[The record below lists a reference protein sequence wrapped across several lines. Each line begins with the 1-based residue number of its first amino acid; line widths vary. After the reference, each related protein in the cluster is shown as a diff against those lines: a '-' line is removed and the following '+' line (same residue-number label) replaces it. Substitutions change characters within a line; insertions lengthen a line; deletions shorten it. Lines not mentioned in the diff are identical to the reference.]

1 MRKTSVWLG
10 IMFAL
15 VGGAPTLAQQP
26 QPPSAQQ
33 PPAQQSRA
41 ARELNRQPGLT
52 AGQAGGERRP
62 EEPPFGS
69 RILPLLGFDSSRAPR
84 PETRDYGGINRLAPL
99 APPAFQPETLALPR
113 LPQPLLR
120 QSAPAAPQSAPAA
133 PQSALAAPQS
143 PPVRLNAAA
152 SLNPLSGTLSDP
164 NAPSAAPD
172 PAAPA
177 RPGAP
182 SPASPFQPLGG
193 FAGAPLGN
201 YTGAPLNAYP
211 GASLGA
217 FIGAPAGAFIGQPL
231 DAAPGAPLSAA
242 PAAPLNSYAGPP
254 LNAATGVP
262 LFVYIGPPQGS
273 LPAVF
278 GDPLLALTAA
288 DALAL
293 RLLVMDLTLLSLTPQ
308 PLTPNALAPLAFAAP
323 PVPVSGQPSDASR
336 SADQPP
342 PFSRV
347 ITPNAP
353 PGAPPASRTQT
364 PPARNDGTAMPI
376 LP

>member
-26 QPPSAQQ
+26 QPPPAQQ
-33 PPAQQSRA
+33 PPAQRSPA

-120 QSAPAAPQSAPAA
+120 QSAPAAPQS
-133 PQSALAAPQS
+133 

-164 NAPSAAPD
+164 NAPSAAPN

-242 PAAPLNSYAGPP
+242 PAAPLNSYVGPP

-262 LFVYIGPPQGS
+262 LFAYIGPPQGS
-273 LPAVF
+273 LPALF
-278 GDPLLALTAA
+278 GDSLLNLTAA

-323 PVPVSGQPSDASR
+323 PAPGSGQPSDASR

-353 PGAPPASRTQT
+353 PGAPPAARTQT
-364 PPARNDGTAMPI
+364 APARTGGTALPI